1 MASVDNEQIII
12 DFQTNAAVT
21 VSDMAK
27 VKGQID
33 ELKKAQKE
41 LQDIKKQNGSLTEAE
56 AEQYEQLGLQIKT
69 LGNTYRQLQTEGVG
83 AMTALHDSGE
93 AYSDSIAGMRAQLS
107 DLLKIYDNLSEA
119 DRQSSKGLELQS
131 NINDLTSQLKTLE
144 EETGRFQRNVGNY
157 PEVVKAI
164 IPGINDLNGLLG
176 TLGLQMKD
184 LEGGWKKG
192 FKSITSSVGDSFG
205 QIKKIIVG
213 NPVGAILTAI
223 VLVVTKLV
231 DAFRKNDDALTALQ
245 KAFTAFSPI
254 LEGVNFLFDKLAEG
268 VAWLVGGM
276 ADLVKAVGS
285 LIPAYDESQKAAEGL
300 VQAQDDLE
308 EAEREYTVNS
318 ARRNKEI
325 AKLRDEA
332 AENPDVTKRMKAL
345 KEAQRLEEENLKEE
359 LAISKKRME
368 NRILQAE
375 IDKDTSDETKNEIA
389 KMRADMLKAE
399 QTYYEGHRKL
409 QKEYNRYEKE
419 AISGLSKERQ
429 ELYKNIKAKL
439 DDLEA
444 DKERIKQKKLLTYV
458 TLTGDTSSKIYQMI
472 AKKIDSEYSGNG
484 KIAALQ
490 KQIDGLLL
498 EAENAQ
504 KKADKVS
511 KSTKDNGDEL
521 KKNLEKLNEEL
532 LSDNERVLN
541 QLKKDYDEDVKTL
554 QDALKKKLISENE
567 YYDKLQQR
575 ETQYNDAV
583 VKQNEQM
590 ANTLAQNRISEGESQ
605 INEQYDNGES
615 LESQLLDLE
624 YDDYADYQL
633 RKQQLAEEINQK
645 ILDNEIAKSQ
655 EMIALWQ
662 QELDNWEGSEE
673 EKAKLQAK
681 IDAEQEKL
689 DKNLVKKQEATME
702 AQNNVIQKNE
712 KKKEKI
718 RDLGNKALSQGLST
732 ATALAGDN
740 AEAQKGIQV
749 ADAIINTISGAVGAF
764 QGITKDTGGWGI
776 ALATATA
783 AMVTAAGMANV
794 KEIIDTKI
802 PGGDGSGS
810 AASTAPSINASS
822 VASLTDSTQAV
833 NTVIGDETIQAMS
846 DQRVYVVES
855 DITSTQKKVE
865 VAENGNNF

>member
-1 MASVDNEQIII
+1 MASIDNEQIII
-12 DFQTNAAVT
+12 DFQTNAAST

-83 AMTALHDSGE
+83 AMTALKDSGE

-107 DLLKIYDNLSEA
+107 DLTKIYDNLSEA
-119 DRQSSKGLELQS
+119 QRQSSKGLELQS

-157 PEVVKAI
+157 PEQISAI
-164 IPGINDLNGLLG
+164 IPGISQLNGMLG
-176 TLGLQMKD
+176 NLGLSMSTLSTSGTKALSQIGNSFKTLGKAFL
-184 LEGGWKKG
+184 
-192 FKSITSSVGDSFG
+192 S
-205 QIKKIIVG
+205 
-213 NPVGAILTAI
+213 NPVGI
-223 VLVVTKLV
+223 VLTGLVVVITKV
-231 DAFRKNDDALTALQ
+231 MNAFKKNDDAMTQLQ
-245 KAFTAFSPI
+245 KAFTVFSPI
-254 LEGVNFLFDKLAEG
+254 LEGINFLFDKLAEG
-268 VAWLVGGM
+268 IAFVVGGI
-276 ADLVKAVGS
+276 ADLGKAVLS
-285 LIPAYDESQKAAEGL
+285 LVPGYEEAQQAAEGL

-308 EAEREYTVNS
+308 ESEREYTVNS

-325 AKLRDEA
+325 ARLRDEA
-332 AENPDVTKRMKAL
+332 AENPDVTKRMEAL

-359 LAISKKRME
+359 LKIAQERL
-368 NRILQAE
+368 RIREEQAKQE
-375 IDKDTSDETKNEIA
+375 KDTSDETKNEIA

-409 QKEYNRYEKE
+409 QKEYNKYQKE

-429 ELYKNIKAKL
+429 EQFKNISAKL
-439 DDLEA
+439 EDVKATRQQIKAQLDL
-444 DKERIKQKKLLTYV
+444 YV
-458 TLTGDTSSKIYQMI
+458 AITKDTSSVIYKTI
-472 AKKIDSEYSGNG
+472 KGKIDSLDAE
-484 KIAALQ
+484 IEPMQ
-490 KQIDGLLL
+490 KKVDAMLK
-498 EAENAQ
+498 ESENAQ
-504 KKADKVS
+504 KKSDKVS
-511 KSTKDNGDEL
+511 KSTKDNGEEL
-521 KKNLEKLNEEL
+521 KKNLEKLNEDL
-532 LSDNERVLN
+532 LDNNEKVLQ

-583 VKQNEQM
+583 VAQNEQM
-590 ANTLAQNRISEGESQ
+590 ANTLSQQRVSEGESQ
-605 INEQYDNGES
+605 INEKYDNGES
-615 LESQLLDLE
+615 LEKQLLDLE

-645 ILDNEIAKSQ
+645 ILDNEIKKSQ
-655 EMIALWQ
+655 EMITLWQ
-662 QELDNWEGSEE
+662 QELENWQGSEE

-681 IDAEQEKL
+681 INAEQEKL
-689 DKNLVKKQEATME
+689 DKNLVKKQEATLE
-702 AQNNVIQKNE
+702 AQNNVTQKNE
-712 KKKEKI
+712 KKKEKN
-718 RDLGNKALSQGLST
+718 REQANKALSQSLST
-732 ATALAGDN
+732 ASALAGDN

-749 ADAIINTISGAVGAF
+749 SEAIINTISGAVGTF
-764 QGITKDTGGWGI
+764 QGIMKDTDGWGLPYATVMT
-776 ALATATA
+776 AL
-783 AMVTAAGMANV
+783 VTAAGMANV

-810 AASTAPSINASS
+810 SASASVPSINASS

>member
-1 MASVDNEQIII
+1 MASIDNEQIII
-12 DFQTNAAVT
+12 DFQTNAAST

-83 AMTALHDSGE
+83 AMTALKDSGE
-93 AYSDSIAGMRAQLS
+93 SYSDSIAGMRAQLS
-107 DLLKIYDNLSEA
+107 DLTKIYDNLSEA
-119 DRQSSKGLELQS
+119 QRQSSQGLELQA

-157 PEVVKAI
+157 PEQISAI
-164 IPGINDLNGLLG
+164 IPGISQLNGMLG
-176 TLGLQMKD
+176 NLGLSMSTLSTSGTKAFSQIGNSFKTLGKAFL
-184 LEGGWKKG
+184 
-192 FKSITSSVGDSFG
+192 S
-205 QIKKIIVG
+205 
-213 NPVGAILTAI
+213 NPVGI
-223 VLVVTKLV
+223 VLTGLVVVITKV
-231 DAFRKNDDALTALQ
+231 MDAFKKNDDAMTQLQ

-254 LEGVNFLFDKLAEG
+254 LEGINFLFDKLAEAIAF
-268 VAWLVGGM
+268 VIGGM
-276 ADLVKAVGS
+276 ADGVKAVLS
-285 LIPAYDESQKAAEGL
+285 LIPAYDEAQKSAEGL

-308 EAEREYTVNS
+308 ESEREYTVNS

-325 AKLRDEA
+325 ARLRDEA
-332 AENPDVTKRMKAL
+332 AENPDVTKRMEAL

-359 LAISKKRME
+359 LKIAQERL
-368 NRILQAE
+368 RIREAQAKQE
-375 IDKDTSDETKNEIA
+375 KDTSDETKNEIA

-409 QKEYNRYEKE
+409 QKEYNKYQNE

-429 ELYKNIKAKL
+429 EQFKNINAKL
-439 DDLEA
+439 EDVKATRQQIKAQLDL
-444 DKERIKQKKLLTYV
+444 YV
-458 TLTGDTSSKIYQMI
+458 AVTKDTSSVIYKTI
-472 AKKIDSEYSGNG
+472 KGRIDSLDAE
-484 KIAALQ
+484 IEPMQ
-490 KQIDGLLL
+490 KKVDAMLK

-504 KKADKVS
+504 KKSDKVS
-511 KSTKDNGDEL
+511 KSTKDNGEEL
-521 KKNLEKLNEEL
+521 KKNLEKLNEDL
-532 LSDNERVLN
+532 LDNNERVLQ

-583 VKQNEQM
+583 VAQNEQM
-590 ANTLAQNRISEGESQ
+590 ANTLAQQRMSEGESQ
-605 INEQYDNGES
+605 INEKYDSGES

-624 YDDYADYQL
+624 YEDYADYQL
-633 RKQQLAEEINQK
+633 KKQQLAEETNQK

-662 QELDNWEGSEE
+662 QELDNWQGTEE
-673 EKAKLQAK
+673 EKAKLQSR
-681 IDAEQEKL
+681 IDGEQDKL
-689 DKNLVKKQEATME
+689 TKNLLKKQENTLE
-702 AQNNVIQKNE
+702 AQNKVTEKNE

-718 RDLGNKALSQGLST
+718 RDLGNKALSQGLAT
-732 ATALAGDN
+732 ATALAGEN

-749 ADAIINTISGAVGAF
+749 ADATINTIAGAVGAF

-783 AMVTAAGMANV
+783 ALVTAAGMANV

-802 PGGDGSGS
+802 PGGNGSGS
-810 AASTAPSINASS
+810 STSATVPSINASS

>member
-1 MASVDNEQIII
+1 MASIDNEQIII
-12 DFQTNAAVT
+12 DFETNAAST

-83 AMTALHDSGE
+83 AMTALKDSGE

-184 LEGGWKKG
+184 LEGGAKKG
-192 FKSITSSVGDSFG
+192 FNSLASSVGKSFS
-205 QIKKIIVG
+205 QIGTIIKN
-213 NPVGAILTAI
+213 NPIGAILTAI
-223 VLVVTKLV
+223 VLVVNKLS
-231 DAFRKNDDALTALQ
+231 DAFKKNDDAMTTLQ
-245 KAFTAFSPI
+245 KAFTAFEPI
-254 LEGVNFLFDKLAEG
+254 IEGVNFLFDKLAEG
-268 VAWLVGGM
+268 VAWLVGGV
-276 ADLVKAVGS
+276 ANLIKAVGG
-285 LIPAYDESQKAAEGL
+285 LIPAYDESQKKAEGL

-325 AKLRDEA
+325 AKLRDKA
-332 AENPDVTKRMKAL
+332 MENPDVRERMKAL

-359 LAISKKRME
+359 LALSKKRME

-399 QTYYEGHRKL
+399 QTYYEEHRKL
-409 QKEYNRYEKE
+409 QKEYNKYERE

-429 ELYKNIKAKL
+429 EIYKNLKAKL

-444 DKERIKQKKLLTYV
+444 DKERIKKKRLLTYV

-511 KSTKDNGDEL
+511 KSSKDNRDEI
-521 KKNLEKLNEEL
+521 KKNLEKVNEEL
-532 LSDNERVLN
+532 LNDNERVLN

-554 QDALKKKLISENE
+554 KDALKKKLISEDE

-575 ETQYNDAV
+575 EMQYNDAV

-590 ANTLAQNRISEGESQ
+590 ANTLAQNRMSEGESQ
-605 INEQYDNGES
+605 INEKYDNGES

-633 RKQQLAEEINQK
+633 RKQQLAEETNQK

-655 EMIALWQ
+655 AMIALWQ
-662 QELDNWEGSEE
+662 QELSDWQGTEE

-681 IDAEQEKL
+681 IDAEQDKL
-689 DKNLVKKQEATME
+689 TKNLVKKQEATME

-712 KKKEKI
+712 KKKEKN
-718 RDLGNKALSQGLST
+718 REQANKALSQSLST
-732 ATALAGDN
+732 ASALAGDN

-749 ADAIINTISGAVGAF
+749 SEAIINTIAGAVGTF
-764 QGITKDTGGWGI
+764 QGIMKDTDGWGLPYATVMT
-776 ALATATA
+776 AL
-783 AMVTAAGMANV
+783 VTAAGMANV

>member
-1 MASVDNEQIII
+1 MASIDNEQIII
-12 DFQTNAAVT
+12 DFQTNAAST

-83 AMTALHDSGE
+83 AMTALKDSGE

-107 DLLKIYDNLSEA
+107 DLTKIYDNLSEA
-119 DRQSSKGLELQS
+119 QRQSSKGLELQS

-157 PEVVKAI
+157 PEQISAI
-164 IPGINDLNGLLG
+164 IPGISQLNGMLG
-176 TLGLQMKD
+176 NLGLSMSTLSTSGTKALSQIGNSFKTLGKAFL
-184 LEGGWKKG
+184 
-192 FKSITSSVGDSFG
+192 S
-205 QIKKIIVG
+205 
-213 NPVGAILTAI
+213 NPVGI
-223 VLVVTKLV
+223 VLTGLVVVITKV
-231 DAFRKNDDALTALQ
+231 MNAFKKNDDAMTQLQ
-245 KAFTAFSPI
+245 KAFTVFSPI
-254 LEGVNFLFDKLAEG
+254 LEGINFLFDKLAEG
-268 VAWLVGGM
+268 IAFVVGGI
-276 ADLVKAVGS
+276 ADLGKAVLS
-285 LIPAYDESQKAAEGL
+285 LVPGYEEAQQAAEGL

-308 EAEREYTVNS
+308 ESEREYTVNS

-325 AKLRDEA
+325 ARLRDEA
-332 AENPDVTKRMKAL
+332 AENPDVTKRMEAL

-359 LAISKKRME
+359 LKIAQERL
-368 NRILQAE
+368 RIREEQAKQE
-375 IDKDTSDETKNEIA
+375 KDTSDETKNEIA

-409 QKEYNRYEKE
+409 QKEYNKYQKE

-429 ELYKNIKAKL
+429 EQFKNISAKL
-439 DDLEA
+439 EDVKATRQQIKAQLDL
-444 DKERIKQKKLLTYV
+444 YV
-458 TLTGDTSSKIYQMI
+458 AITKDTSSVIYKTI
-472 AKKIDSEYSGNG
+472 KGKIDSLDAE
-484 KIAALQ
+484 IEPMQ
-490 KQIDGLLL
+490 KKVDAMLK
-498 EAENAQ
+498 ESENAQ
-504 KKADKVS
+504 KKSDKVS
-511 KSTKDNGDEL
+511 KSTKDNGEEL
-521 KKNLEKLNEEL
+521 KKNLEKLNEDL
-532 LSDNERVLN
+532 LDNNEKVLQ

-554 QDALKKKLISENE
+554 KDALKKKLISENE

-583 VKQNEQM
+583 VAQNEQM
-590 ANTLAQNRISEGESQ
+590 ANTLSQQRMSEGESQ
-605 INEQYDNGES
+605 INEKYDNGES
-615 LESQLLDLE
+615 LEKQLLDLE

-633 RKQQLAEEINQK
+633 RKQQLAEETNQK

-655 EMIALWQ
+655 AMIALWQ
-662 QELDNWEGSEE
+662 QELSDWEGTEE
-673 EKAKLQAK
+673 EKAKLQSR
-681 IDAEQEKL
+681 IDSEQDKL
-689 DKNLVKKQEATME
+689 TKNLLKKQENTLE
-702 AQNNVIQKNE
+702 AQNKVTEKNE

-732 ATALAGDN
+732 ATALAGEN

-749 ADAIINTISGAVGAF
+749 ADSIINTISGAVGAF

-783 AMVTAAGMANV
+783 ALVTAAGMANV

-810 AASTAPSINASS
+810 SASTSVPSINASS

-833 NTVIGDETIQAMS
+833 NTIIGDETIQAMS

>member
-1 MASVDNEQIII
+1 MASIDNEQIII
-12 DFQTNAAVT
+12 DFQTNASST

-41 LQDIKKQNGSLTEAE
+41 LQDLKKQNGSLTEAE

-83 AMTALHDSGE
+83 AMTALKDSGE

-176 TLGLQMKD
+176 TLGLQMND
-184 LEGGWKKG
+184 LEGGAKKG
-192 FKSITSSVGDSFG
+192 FNTLASSVGKSFS
-205 QIKKIIVG
+205 QIGNIIKS
-213 NPVGAILTAI
+213 NPIGAILTAI
-223 VLVVTKLV
+223 VLVVNKLV
-231 DAFRKNDDALTALQ
+231 DAFKKNDDALTELQ
-245 KAFTAFSPI
+245 KAFTVFSPI
-254 LEGVNFLFDKLAEG
+254 LEGINFLFDKLAEG
-268 VAWLVGGM
+268 IAWLVGGM
-276 ADLVKAVGS
+276 ADLGKAVLS
-285 LIPAYDESQKAAEGL
+285 LIPGYEESQKAAEGL

-308 EAEREYTVNS
+308 EAEREYTINS

-332 AENPDVTKRMKAL
+332 MENPDVRERMKAL

-359 LAISKKRME
+359 LALSKKRME

-375 IDKDTSDETKNEIA
+375 IEKDTSDETKNEIA

-399 QTYYEGHRKL
+399 QHYYEEHRKL
-409 QKEYNRYEKE
+409 QKEYNKYERE

-444 DKERIKQKKLLTYV
+444 DKERIKQKKLLYYV

-472 AKKIDSEYSGNG
+472 AKQIDSEYSGNG

-504 KKADKVS
+504 KKSKTVTDNAEDEREKVA
-511 KSTKDNGDEL
+511 N
-521 KKNLEKLNEEL
+521 NLEKVNEKIL
-532 LSDNERVLN
+532 DDHKRVLK
-541 QLKKDYDEDVKTL
+541 QLEKDYKADVKAL
-554 QDALKKKLISENE
+554 EDAQKAKLISQEE
-567 YYDKLQQR
+567 FQKKSKILKDQYD
-575 ETQYNDAV
+575 EAV
-583 VKQNEQM
+583 TKQNQKASDEIS
-590 ANTLAQNRISEGESQ
+590 QNRMSDKESQ
-605 INEQYDNGES
+605 INEKYDNGES
-615 LESQLLDLE
+615 LEKQLLDLE

-633 RKQQLAEEINQK
+633 RKQQLAEETNQK
-645 ILDNEIAKSQ
+645 ILDNEIKKSQ
-655 EMIALWQ
+655 DMIALWQ
-662 QELDNWEGSEE
+662 QELSDWEGSEE
-673 EKAKLQAK
+673 EKAKIQAK
-681 IDAEQEKL
+681 IDAEQKKL

-718 RDLGNKALSQGLST
+718 RDLGNKALSQGLAT

-810 AASTAPSINASS
+810 AASTAPSINASYI
-822 VASLTDSTQAV
+822 ASLTDTTQAV

>member
-1 MASVDNEQIII
+1 MASIDNEQIII
-12 DFQTNAAVT
+12 DFQTNAAST
-21 VSDMAK
+21 VADMAK

-83 AMTALHDSGE
+83 AMTALKDSGE
-93 AYSDSIAGMRAQLS
+93 SYSDSIAGMRAQLS
-107 DLLKIYDNLSEA
+107 DLTKIYDNLSEA
-119 DRQSSKGLELQS
+119 QRQSSQGLELQS

-157 PEVVKAI
+157 PEQITAI
-164 IPGINDLNGLLG
+164 IPGISQLDGALG
-176 TLGLQMKD
+176 KLGLSFSG
-184 LEGGWKKG
+184 LA
-192 FKSITSSVGDSFG
+192 TSGTKAFSQIGDSFKTLG
-205 QIKKIIVG
+205 KAFLS
-213 NPVGAILTAI
+213 NPVGIVLTGL

-231 DAFRKNDDALTALQ
+231 DAFKKNDDALTELQ
-245 KAFTAFSPI
+245 KAFTVFSPI
-254 LEGVNFLFDKLAEG
+254 LEGINFLFDKLAEG
-268 VAWLVGGM
+268 IAFVIGGM
-276 ADLVKAVGS
+276 ADLGKAVLS
-285 LIPAYDESQKAAEGL
+285 LIPGYEKSQKAAEGL

-308 EAEREYTVNS
+308 ESEREYTINS

-325 AKLRDEA
+325 ARLRDEA

-359 LAISKKRME
+359 LKIAQERV
-368 NRILQAE
+368 RIREEQARQE
-375 IDKDTSDETKNEIA
+375 KDTSDETKNEIT

-409 QKEYNRYEKE
+409 QKEYNRYQKE

-429 ELYKNIKAKL
+429 EIYKNIDAQLEEVKAKKAN
-439 DDLEA
+439 LEA
-444 DKERIKQKKLLTYV
+444 TMRMYAAT
-458 TLTGDTSSKIYQMI
+458 THDTSSFIYKTMEKGLAHLNAEIDPLQ
-472 AKKIDSEYSGNG
+472 KKIDAMLKES
-484 KIAALQ
+484 
-490 KQIDGLLL
+490 
-498 EAENAQ
+498 ENAQ
-504 KKADKVS
+504 KKADKVT

-521 KKNLEKLNEEL
+521 KNNLEKLNEEL
-532 LSDNERVLN
+532 LNDNERVLN

-575 ETQYNDAV
+575 EIQYNDAV
-583 VKQNEQM
+583 VKQNEQT
-590 ANTLAQNRISEGESQ
+590 ANTLSQNRMSKGESQ
-605 INEQYDNGES
+605 INEKYDNGES
-615 LESQLLDLE
+615 LEKQLLDLE

-633 RKQQLAEEINQK
+633 RKQQLAEETNQK

-655 EMIALWQ
+655 AMIALWQ
-662 QELDNWEGSEE
+662 QELSDWEGSEE
-673 EKAKLQAK
+673 EKAKLQSK
-681 IDAEQEKL
+681 IDGEQDKL
-689 DKNLVKKQEATME
+689 TKNLLKKQENTLE
-702 AQNNVIQKNE
+702 AQNKVTEKNE

-718 RDLGNKALSQGLST
+718 RNMGNKALSQGLAT

-776 ALATATA
+776 ALATTTA
-783 AMVTAAGMANV
+783 AMVAAAGMANV

>member
-1 MASVDNEQIII
+1 MASIDNEQIII
-12 DFQTNAAVT
+12 DFQTNAAST
-21 VSDMAK
+21 VADMAK

-176 TLGLQMKD
+176 SLGLQMND
-184 LEGGWKKG
+184 LDGGWKKG
-192 FKSITSSVGDSFG
+192 FNSLTSSVGKSFS
-205 QIKKIIVG
+205 QIQKIIVG
-213 NPVGAILTAI
+213 NPIGAMLTAI

-231 DAFRKNDDALTALQ
+231 DAFKKNDDAMTALQ
-245 KAFTAFSPI
+245 KAFTAFEPI
-254 LEGVNFLFDKLAEG
+254 IEGVNFLFSKLAEG
-268 VAWLVGGM
+268 VAWLVGGIG
-276 ADLVKAVGS
+276 DFVKAIGS
-285 LIPAYDESQKAAEGL
+285 LIPIYKESQEAAEGL

-308 EAEREYTVNS
+308 ESEREYTVNS

-325 AKLRDEA
+325 ARLRDEA
-332 AENPDVTKRMKAL
+332 AENTDVTKRMEAL

-359 LAISKKRME
+359 LKIAQERL
-368 NRILQAE
+368 RIREAQAKQE
-375 IDKDTSDETKNEIA
+375 KDTSDETKNEIA

-409 QKEYNRYEKE
+409 QKEYNRYQNE

-429 ELYKNIKAKL
+429 EQFKNINAKL
-439 DDLEA
+439 EDVKATRRQIKAQLDLYVA
-444 DKERIKQKKLLTYV
+444 ITKNTSSVIYKTIKGRIDSLDAEIEPMQKKVDAMLKE
-458 TLTGDTSSKIYQMI
+458 S
-472 AKKIDSEYSGNG
+472 
-484 KIAALQ
+484 
-490 KQIDGLLL
+490 
-498 EAENAQ
+498 ENAQ
-504 KKADKVS
+504 KKSYKVA
-511 KSTKDNGDEL
+511 KSAKDNGDEL

-554 QDALKKKLISENE
+554 QKALKKKLISEDE

-583 VKQNEQM
+583 VAQNEHM
-590 ANTLAQNRISEGESQ
+590 ANTLSQQRMSEGESQ
-605 INEQYDNGES
+605 INEKYDSGES
-615 LESQLLDLE
+615 LESQLLNLE
-624 YDDYADYQL
+624 YEDYADYQL
-633 RKQQLAEEINQK
+633 RKQQLAEETNQK
-645 ILDNEIAKSQ
+645 ILDDEIAKSQ
-655 EMIALWQ
+655 AMIELWQ
-662 QELDNWEGSEE
+662 QELDNWKGTEE

-681 IDAEQEKL
+681 IDGEQDKL
-689 DKNLVKKQEATME
+689 TKNLLKKQENTLE
-702 AQNNVIQKNE
+702 AQNKVTEKNE

-718 RDLGNKALSQGLST
+718 RDMGNKALSQGLAT

-749 ADAIINTISGAVGAF
+749 ADSIINTIAGAVGAF

>member
-1 MASVDNEQIII
+1 MASIDNEQIII
-12 DFQTNAAVT
+12 DFETNAAST
-21 VSDMAK
+21 ASDMAK

-69 LGNTYRQLQTEGVG
+69 LGNTYRQLQSEGVG

-107 DLLKIYDNLSEA
+107 DLTKIYDNLSEA
-119 DRQSSKGLELQS
+119 QRQSSQGLELQS
-131 NINDLTSQLKTLE
+131 NINDLTSQLKILE

-157 PEVVKAI
+157 PEQITAI
-164 IPGINDLNGLLG
+164 IPGISQLDGALGKLGLSFNGLATSG
-176 TLGLQMKD
+176 TKAFSQIGNSFTTLGKAFL
-184 LEGGWKKG
+184 
-192 FKSITSSVGDSFG
+192 S
-205 QIKKIIVG
+205 
-213 NPVGAILTAI
+213 NPVGIVLTGL

-231 DAFRKNDDALTALQ
+231 DAFKKNDDAMTELQ
-245 KAFTAFSPI
+245 KAFTVFEPI
-254 LEGVNFLFDKLAEG
+254 IEGVNFLFDKLAEG
-268 VAWLVGGM
+268 IAFVIGGM
-276 ADLVKAVGS
+276 ADLGKAVLS
-285 LIPAYDESQKAAEGL
+285 LIPGYEKSQKAAEGL

-308 EAEREYTVNS
+308 EAEREYTINS

-325 AKLRDEA
+325 ARLRDEA
-332 AENPDVTKRMKAL
+332 TENPDVTKRMKAL

-359 LAISKKRME
+359 LKIAQERVRIREEQAKKE
-368 NRILQAE
+368 
-375 IDKDTSDETKNEIA
+375 KDTSDETKNEIA

-409 QKEYNRYEKE
+409 QKEYNRYQKE

-429 ELYKNIKAKL
+429 EIYKNIEAQLQEAKAKKAN
-439 DDLEA
+439 LEA
-444 DKERIKQKKLLTYV
+444 TMKIYAAT
-458 TLTGDTSSKIYQMI
+458 THDTSSAIYKMMEKGLSSLNAEIDPLQ
-472 AKKIDSEYSGNG
+472 KKIDAMLKES
-484 KIAALQ
+484 
-490 KQIDGLLL
+490 
-498 EAENAQ
+498 ENAQ

-532 LSDNERVLN
+532 LNDNEKVLN

-554 QDALKKKLISENE
+554 QNALKEKLISEDE

-575 ETQYNDAV
+575 EILYNDAV

-590 ANTLAQNRISEGESQ
+590 ANTLAQNRMSEGESQ
-605 INEQYDNGES
+605 INEQYDNGDS
-615 LESQLLDLE
+615 LEKQLLDLE

-633 RKQQLAEEINQK
+633 RKQQLAEETNQK

-655 EMIALWQ
+655 AMIALWQ
-662 QELDNWEGSEE
+662 QELSDWQGTEE
-673 EKAKLQAK
+673 EKAKLQSR
-681 IDAEQEKL
+681 IDSEQDNL
-689 DKNLVKKQEATME
+689 TKNLLKKQEATMD
-702 AQNNVIQKNE
+702 AQNKVTEKNE

-718 RDLGNKALSQGLST
+718 RDMGNKALSQGLST
-732 ATALAGDN
+732 ASALAGDN

-749 ADAIINTISGAVGAF
+749 ADAIINTIAGAVGAF